1 MYVKCNCNG
10 EHGKLNTAR
19 AIIGFMLKICPIAG
33 KDWCRQVHLTIALY
47 YGI

>member
-1 MYVKCNCNG
+1 M
-10 EHGKLNTAR
+10 LNV
-19 AIIGFMLKICPIAG
+19 IVMENMLEICPIAG